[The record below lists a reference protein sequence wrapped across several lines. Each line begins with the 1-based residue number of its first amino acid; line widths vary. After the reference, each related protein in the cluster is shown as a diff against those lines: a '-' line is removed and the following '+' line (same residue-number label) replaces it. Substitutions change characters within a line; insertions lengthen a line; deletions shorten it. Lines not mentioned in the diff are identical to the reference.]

1 MEHGKHGKKMP
12 KGHPPK
18 GMHKMNG
25 MMKNSAMKGK
35 GKKRGGKRG
44 R

>member
-1 MEHGKHGKKMP
+1 MKHGNHKMP
-12 KGHPPK
+12 MKPPK

-35 GKKRGGKRG
+35 GKKRGKRG
-44 R
+44 Y